1 MKDMLT
7 RSLNDR
13 DFQHSA
19 SHSYNDYEQFEELQE
34 TIENLTSYS
43 MKKFRLKVIKA
54 ENHYKTSVM

>member
-43 MKKFRLKVIKA
+43 MKKFRLKDTIA
-54 ENHYKTSVM
+54 ESD